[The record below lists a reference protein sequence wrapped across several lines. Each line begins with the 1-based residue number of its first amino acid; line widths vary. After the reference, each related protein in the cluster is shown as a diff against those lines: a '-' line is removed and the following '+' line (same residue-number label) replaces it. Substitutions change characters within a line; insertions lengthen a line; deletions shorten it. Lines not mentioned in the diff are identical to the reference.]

1 MTTKMKKGKA
11 EPVVDPIVALAAT
24 HAQNLQAV
32 KAARQAERA
41 TLNDP
46 AMIAQLS
53 KRFPLGTRVR
63 YLGGRVAARKG
74 VVGTVVGYRDG
85 NGLYVEFPDG
95 KGSITPG
102 KAVIVTD
109 EPKAKPVKAPAKPV
123 KKGAR
128 RAA

>member
-1 MTTKMKKGKA
+1 MATKTKSKK
-11 EPVVDPIVALAAT
+11 VVADPAVALAAQL
-24 HAQNLQAV
+24 AENLAAI

-46 AMIAQLS
+46 AMIAALG

-63 YLGGRVAARKG
+63 YLGGRVASRKG

-109 EPKAKPVKAPAKPV
+109 EPKAKPAAKPGKPV
-123 KKGAR
+123 KKSGR
-128 RAA
+128 KAA